1 MGRAYSEDMHRRI
14 VARVEAGTTRAAAA
28 EQFSV
33 SLSCAVKLVQRIRR
47 TGSTAPASWGK
58 KPLVLLAVVDGQ
70 LGPV

>member
-1 MGRAYSEDMHRRI
+1 MGRAYSERSASSDCCE
-14 VARVEAGTTRAAAA
+14 VEAGTTRAAAA

-33 SLSCAVKLVQRIRR
+33 SVSCAVKLVQRFRR
-47 TGSTAPASWGK
+47 TGSTAPAPWGK